1 MRPLFESN
9 LSAHLLQSQKH
20 SVIKKFKITLHLW
33 LSVLHRVNGL
43 LAEYH
48 LVLYFSM
55 LTLVQ
60 EHIKNVSEKS
70 LWSCVKKI
78 LLWLEEHVLQSSAS
92 SQLSWKNKT
101 LLLNCYQS
109 SDNLHKTNKM
119 QFVFFVLNRL
129 FSWPVTSQKK
139 RIKFTPLEHFLLQVK
154 INHGKCVFALLKV
167 LQSLLRLLEKKFLII
182 TLYRHSRYY
191 WMITSLKLKMLL
203 LQVYHWV

>member
-1 MRPLFESN
+1 MFNHFVRHSSLIFKQPLLTKKMTKSFLLLLKNSEKSGNFTQTRPFTSICLKNQQNLMRPLLESN

-43 LAEYH
+43 LVEYH

-78 LLWLEEHVLQSSAS
+78 LL
-92 SQLSWKNKT
+92 
-101 LLLNCYQS
+101 
-109 SDNLHKTNKM
+109 
-119 QFVFFVLNRL
+119 
-129 FSWPVTSQKK
+129 
-139 RIKFTPLEHFLLQVK
+139 
-154 INHGKCVFALLKV
+154 
-167 LQSLLRLLEKKFLII
+167 
-182 TLYRHSRYY
+182 
-191 WMITSLKLKMLL
+191 
-203 LQVYHWV
+203 